1 MALLWIWLPEAPHRQ
16 RQMMSTMAIVI
27 LAIFFAL
34 LWLLFA
40 SRLAWGWRLRYFGG
54 AVLVIALGVGCF
66 RIKGM
71 SGDFVP
77 VLEWRWSTEG
87 EATAVEGGEATA
99 LDAPRLAAISR
110 SRAQQP
116 PARRPP

>member
-1 MALLWIWLPEAPHRQ
+1 MA
-16 RQMMSTMAIVI
+16 TFI

-40 SRLAWGWRLRYFGG
+40 SRLAWGRRLRYFGG
-54 AVLVIALGVGCF
+54 ASSSSLRLVLDCI

-77 VLEWRWSTEG
+77 VLEWRWSTKG
-87 EATAVEGGEATA
+87 
-99 LDAPRLAAISR
+99 
-110 SRAQQP
+110 
-116 PARRPP
+116 